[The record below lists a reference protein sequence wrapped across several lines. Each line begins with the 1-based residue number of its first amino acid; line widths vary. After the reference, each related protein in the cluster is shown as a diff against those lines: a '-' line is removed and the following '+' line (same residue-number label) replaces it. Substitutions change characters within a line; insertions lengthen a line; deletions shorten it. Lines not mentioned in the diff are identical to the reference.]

1 MRPVKTVLGP
11 TSMNTRAPASYIASI
26 SCAKRTGVT
35 RCSDKSARPAFGSA
49 GYSPAVAFE
58 YTGICGG
65 AIVTSLLHPVFLL
78 WTAPEATLPV
88 VISHMASHVT
98 RIVALT
104 SPHQVAHPFFEQ
116 PNAMAALHAHLERLI
131 AASGVE
137 FTILRPGV
145 FASNS
150 LAWWAP
156 TIRDGDVVRW
166 PYGAAETAPIDERD
180 IAAVAARAL
189 CEDGHNGAEYVLT
202 GPHSLSQVEQVR
214 IIGQAIG
221 RRLRFEEMPVEDF
234 RREMTRRAPGPWV
247 DMLLGAWRATLGH
260 RALVTSTV
268 AAVTGSPARTFRH
281 WAGDHVNA
289 FLS

>member
-1 MRPVKTVLGP
+1 MIMVIGATGRIGRAVIDRLLRAGVSVRAMTRRPAAANLPAAVDVVPGDLTK
-11 TSMNTRAPASYIASI
+11 PASLAA
-26 SCAKRTGVT
+26 CLQGV
-35 RCSDKSARPAFGSA
+35 D
-49 GYSPAVAFE
+49 V
-58 YTGICGG
+58 
-65 AIVTSLLHPVFLL
+65 VFLL
-78 WTAPEATLPV
+78 WTAPDATLPV
-88 VISHMASHVT
+88 VISQIACHAT

-116 PNAMAALHAHLERLI
+116 PNAMAAMHAHLERLI
-131 AASGVE
+131 AAAGVE

-145 FASNS
+145 FASNA

-166 PYGAAETAPIDERD
+166 PYGAAEAAPIDERD
-180 IAAVAARAL
+180 IAAVAAHAL

-202 GPHSLSQVEQVR
+202 GPQSLSQVEQVR
-214 IIGQAIG
+214 TIGRAIG

-234 RREMTRRAPGPWV
+234 RREMTRQAPGPWV
-247 DMLLGAWRATLGH
+247 DMLLAAWRATLGH

>member
-1 MRPVKTVLGP
+1 MVAPMIMVIGATGRIGRAVIDHLLRAGVSVRAVTRRPAAANLPAAVEVVPGDLTK
-11 TSMNTRAPASYIASI
+11 PASLVA
-26 SCAKRTGVT
+26 CLHGV
-35 RCSDKSARPAFGSA
+35 D
-49 GYSPAVAFE
+49 V
-58 YTGICGG
+58 
-65 AIVTSLLHPVFLL
+65 VFLL
-78 WTAPEATLPV
+78 WTAPDATLPV
-88 VISHMASHVT
+88 VISQIACHAT

-131 AASGVE
+131 AAAGVE

-145 FASNS
+145 FASNA

-166 PYGAAETAPIDERD
+166 PYGAAEAAPIDERD
-180 IAAVAARAL
+180 IAAVAAHAL

-202 GPHSLSQVEQVR
+202 GPQSLSQVEQVR
-214 IIGQAIG
+214 IIGEVIG
-221 RRLRFEEMPVEDF
+221 RRLRFEEMRAEDF
-234 RREMTRRAPGPWV
+234 RREMTRQAPGPWV
-247 DMLLGAWRATLGH
+247 DMLLAAWRATLGH

>member
-1 MRPVKTVLGP
+1 MVAPMIMVIGATGRIGRAVIDRLLRAGVSVRAMTRRPAAANLPAAVDVVPGDLTK
-11 TSMNTRAPASYIASI
+11 PASLAA
-26 SCAKRTGVT
+26 CLQGV
-35 RCSDKSARPAFGSA
+35 D
-49 GYSPAVAFE
+49 V
-58 YTGICGG
+58 
-65 AIVTSLLHPVFLL
+65 VFLL
-78 WTAPEATLPV
+78 WTAPDATLPV
-88 VISHMASHVT
+88 VISQIACHAT

-116 PNAMAALHAHLERLI
+116 PNAMAAMHAHLERLI
-131 AASGVE
+131 AAAGVE

-145 FASNS
+145 FASNA

-166 PYGAAETAPIDERD
+166 PYGAAEAAPIDERD
-180 IAAVAARAL
+180 IAAVAAHAL

-202 GPHSLSQVEQVR
+202 GPQSLSQVEQVR
-214 IIGQAIG
+214 IIGEVIG

-234 RREMTRRAPGPWV
+234 RREMTRQAPGPWV
-247 DMLLGAWRATLGH
+247 DMLLAAWRATLGH

>member
-1 MRPVKTVLGP
+1 MIMVIGATGRIGRAVIDHLLRAGVSVRAMTRRPAAANLPAAVEVVPGDLTE
-11 TSMNTRAPASYIASI
+11 PASLAD
-26 SCAKRTGVT
+26 CLHGV
-35 RCSDKSARPAFGSA
+35 D
-49 GYSPAVAFE
+49 V
-58 YTGICGG
+58 
-65 AIVTSLLHPVFLL
+65 VFLL

>member
-1 MRPVKTVLGP
+1 MIMVIGATGRIGRAVIDHLLRAGVSVRAMTRRPAAANLPAAVEVVPGDLTE
-11 TSMNTRAPASYIASI
+11 PASLAD
-26 SCAKRTGVT
+26 CLHGV
-35 RCSDKSARPAFGSA
+35 D
-49 GYSPAVAFE
+49 V
-58 YTGICGG
+58 
-65 AIVTSLLHPVFLL
+65 VFLL

-145 FASNS
+145 FASNC

-180 IAAVAARAL
+180 IAAVAACAL

>member
-1 MRPVKTVLGP
+1 MIMVIGATGRIGRAVIDHLLRAGVSVRAMTRRPAAANLPAAVEVVPGDLTE
-11 TSMNTRAPASYIASI
+11 PASLAD
-26 SCAKRTGVT
+26 CLHGV
-35 RCSDKSARPAFGSA
+35 D
-49 GYSPAVAFE
+49 V
-58 YTGICGG
+58 
-65 AIVTSLLHPVFLL
+65 VFLL

-180 IAAVAARAL
+180 IAAVAACAL

>member
-1 MRPVKTVLGP
+1 MIMVIGATGRIGRAVIDHLLRAGVSVRAVTRRPAAANLPAAVQVVPGDLTE
-11 TSMNTRAPASYIASI
+11 PASLAD
-26 SCAKRTGVT
+26 CLHGV
-35 RCSDKSARPAFGSA
+35 D
-49 GYSPAVAFE
+49 V
-58 YTGICGG
+58 
-65 AIVTSLLHPVFLL
+65 VFLL

-145 FASNS
+145 FASNC

-180 IAAVAARAL
+180 IAAVAACAL

>member
-1 MRPVKTVLGP
+1 MVAPMIMVIGATGRIGRAVIDHLLRAGVSVRAMTRRPAAANLPAAVEVVPGDLTE
-11 TSMNTRAPASYIASI
+11 PASLAD
-26 SCAKRTGVT
+26 CLHGV
-35 RCSDKSARPAFGSA
+35 D
-49 GYSPAVAFE
+49 V
-58 YTGICGG
+58 
-65 AIVTSLLHPVFLL
+65 VFLL

>member
-1 MRPVKTVLGP
+1 MIMVIGATGRIGRAVIDHLLRAGVSVRAMTRRPAAANLPAAVEVVPGDLTE
-11 TSMNTRAPASYIASI
+11 PASLAD
-26 SCAKRTGVT
+26 CLHGV
-35 RCSDKSARPAFGSA
+35 D
-49 GYSPAVAFE
+49 V
-58 YTGICGG
+58 
-65 AIVTSLLHPVFLL
+65 VFLL
-78 WTAPEATLPV
+78 WTAPDATLPV
-88 VISHMASHVT
+88 VISHMASHAT

>member
-1 MRPVKTVLGP
+1 MIMVIGATGRIGRAVIDHLLRAGVSVRAMTRRPAAANLPAAVEVVPGDLTE
-11 TSMNTRAPASYIASI
+11 PASLAD
-26 SCAKRTGVT
+26 CLHGV
-35 RCSDKSARPAFGSA
+35 D
-49 GYSPAVAFE
+49 V
-58 YTGICGG
+58 
-65 AIVTSLLHPVFLL
+65 VFLL

-145 FASNS
+145 FASNC

>member
-1 MRPVKTVLGP
+1 MVAPMIMVIGATGRIGRAVIDHLLRAGVSVRAMTRRPAAANLPAAVDVVPGDLTK
-11 TSMNTRAPASYIASI
+11 PASLAD
-26 SCAKRTGVT
+26 CWHGV
-35 RCSDKSARPAFGSA
+35 D
-49 GYSPAVAFE
+49 V
-58 YTGICGG
+58 
-65 AIVTSLLHPVFLL
+65 VFLL
-78 WTAPEATLPV
+78 WTAPDATLPV
-88 VISHMASHVT
+88 VISHMASHAT

-104 SPHQVAHPFFEQ
+104 SPRQVAHPFFEQ

-145 FASNS
+145 FASNC

-180 IAAVAARAL
+180 IAAVAACAL

>member
-1 MRPVKTVLGP
+1 LH
-11 TSMNTRAPASYIASI
+11 
-26 SCAKRTGVT
+26 GV
-35 RCSDKSARPAFGSA
+35 D
-49 GYSPAVAFE
+49 V
-58 YTGICGG
+58 
-65 AIVTSLLHPVFLL
+65 VFLL

-104 SPHQVAHPFFEQ
+104 SPHQIAHPFFEQ

>member
-1 MRPVKTVLGP
+1 MIMVIGATGRIGRAVIDRLLRAGVSVRAMTRRPAAANLPAAVQVVPGDLTE
-11 TSMNTRAPASYIASI
+11 PASLAA
-26 SCAKRTGVT
+26 CLHGV
-35 RCSDKSARPAFGSA
+35 D
-49 GYSPAVAFE
+49 V
-58 YTGICGG
+58 
-65 AIVTSLLHPVFLL
+65 VFLL
-78 WTAPEATLPV
+78 WTAPDATLPV
-88 VISHMASHVT
+88 VISQIACHAT

-116 PNAMAALHAHLERLI
+116 PNAMAAMHAHLERLI
-131 AASGVE
+131 AAAGVE

-145 FASNS
+145 FASNA

-166 PYGAAETAPIDERD
+166 PYGAAEAAPIDERD
-180 IAAVAARAL
+180 IAAVAAHAL
-189 CEDGHNGAEYVLT
+189 CEDGHNGAEYLLT
-202 GPHSLSQVEQVR
+202 GPQSLSQVEQVR
-214 IIGQAIG
+214 IIGDVIG

-234 RREMTRRAPGPWV
+234 RREMTRQAPGPWA
-247 DMLLGAWRATLGH
+247 DMLLAAWRATLGH